1 MPVIAIPKD
10 IEFRK
15 VTPAQQKSLY
25 KIRSETKNNTLRAV
39 AIPTIALTSLA
50 VVGGTAFLFRNQ
62 LQAFVEDNKDKLT
75 EAIIEKINDT
85 VTGAGDIV
93 SDTIVTIVGRDEPKT
108 PEFTPSGAGP
118 IPRCDRWASDYVD
131 TIKDDPSPT
140 EIVLLA
146 LAQKNIIKN
155 MKREKC
161 DRPSSIPQ
169 SQWDDV

>member
-15 VTPAQQKSLY
+15 VTPTQQKSLE
-25 KIRSETKNNTLRAV
+25 KIMSDSKNNTLRAV
-39 AIPTIALTSLA
+39 AIPTIALSTLA
-50 VVGGTAFLFRNQ
+50 IVGGTAFLFRDQ
-62 LQAFVEDNKDKLT
+62 LKQFAEDNIDNLG
-75 EAIIEKINDT
+75 EAIAEKIKG
-85 VTGAGDIV
+85 VVIGAGDIV
-93 SDTIVTIVGRDEPKT
+93 SDTITTVVGRDEPRT
-108 PEFTPSGAGP
+108 PEFTPSGLGP
-118 IPRCDRWASDYVD
+118 IPRCKRWESDYVT

-161 DRPSSIPQ
+161 NRPSIIPQ

>member
-15 VTPAQQKSLY
+15 VTPAQQKSLD
-25 KIRSETKNNTLRAV
+25 KIMSDLKNNTLRAV

-50 VVGGTAFLFRNQ
+50 IVGGTAFLFRDQ
-62 LQAFVEDNKDKLT
+62 LKQFAEDNIDNLG
-75 EAIIEKINDT
+75 EAVVEKIKGV

-93 SDTIVTIVGRDEPKT
+93 SDTITTVVGRDEPRT
-108 PEFTPSGAGP
+108 PEFTPSGLGP
-118 IPRCDRWASDYVD
+118 IPRCKRWESDYVT

>member
-15 VTPAQQKSLY
+15 VTPTQQKSLD
-25 KIRSETKNNTLRAV
+25 KIMSDSKNNTLRAV
-39 AIPTIALTSLA
+39 AIPTIALSTLA
-50 VVGGTAFLFRNQ
+50 VVGATAFLFRDQ
-62 LQAFVEDNKDKLT
+62 LKTFVEENIDNLG
-75 EAIIEKINDT
+75 EAVTEKIKG
-85 VTGAGDIV
+85 VVEGAGDIV
-93 SDTIVTIVGRDEPKT
+93 SDTITTVVGRDEPRT
-108 PEFTPSGAGP
+108 PEFTPSGLGP
-118 IPRCDRWASDYVD
+118 IPRCKRWESDYVT

-161 DRPSSIPQ
+161 DRPSIIPQ

>member
-15 VTPAQQKSLY
+15 VTPTQQKSLE
-25 KIRSETKNNTLRAV
+25 KIMADSKNNTLRAI
-39 AIPTIALTSLA
+39 AIPTIALSTLA
-50 VVGGTAFLFRNQ
+50 VVGATAYLFRDQ
-62 LQAFVEDNKDKLT
+62 LKTFVDENIDNLG
-75 EAIIEKINDT
+75 EAVTEKIKG
-85 VTGAGDIV
+85 VAEGAGDIV
-93 SDTIVTIVGRDEPKT
+93 SDTIVTVVGRDEPRT

-118 IPRCDRWASDYVD
+118 IPRCQRWESDYVT

-146 LAQKNIIKN
+146 LAQKNIIRN

-161 DRPSSIPQ
+161 DRPSIIPQ

>member
-15 VTPAQQKSLY
+15 VTPAQQKSLD
-25 KIRSETKNNTLRAV
+25 KIMSETKNNTLRAV

-85 VTGAGDIV
+85 VTGAVI
-93 SDTIVTIVGRDEPKT
+93 
-108 PEFTPSGAGP
+108 
-118 IPRCDRWASDYVD
+118 
-131 TIKDDPSPT
+131 
-140 EIVLLA
+140 L
-146 LAQKNIIKN
+146 
-155 MKREKC
+155 
-161 DRPSSIPQ
+161 
-169 SQWDDV
+169 

>member
-15 VTPAQQKSLY
+15 VTPAQQKSLD
-25 KIRSETKNNTLRAV
+25 KIMSETKNNTLRAV

-62 LQAFVEDNKDKLT
+62 LQTFVEDNKDKLT

-118 IPRCDRWASDYVD
+118 IPRCTRWASDYVD

-155 MKREKC
+155 MKRDKC
-161 DRPSSIPQ
+161 DRPSIIPQ